1 MVTAVPTNRHAFKA
15 TAPRGGTH
23 SIYVEPADPG
33 LVAGRTHYAVRFTS
47 ALAAGNV
54 FAVQF
59 HPEKS
64 QRPGLQLLR
73 NFSDWRP

>member
-1 MVTAVPTNRHAFKA
+1 MRTPGSFGDPKPPRAVPFRS
-15 TAPRGGTH
+15 PRIT
-23 SIYVEPADPG
+23 D
-33 LVAGRTHYAVRFTS
+33 YAVRFTA

-64 QRPGLQLLR
+64 QRPGLQLLW
-73 NFSDWRP
+73 NFFDWRP